1 MLEGVAATCV
11 VGKQGCSFLWG
22 AKSVVFAV
30 LGGEGSAPGLPVRW
44 YPCGCGMDT
53 APWPGRQAGSWVL
66 GHGHRQHGSA
76 CVSPRRWLAQGV
88 QVLFWQVRTVRR
100 HPLMRVYS
108 SVCWGDRQR
117 DSSPDHAGNT
127 DSTAKEPLVA
137 LDVKDPDCE
146 AGAQALADL

>member
-1 MLEGVAATCV
+1 
-11 VGKQGCSFLWG
+11 
-22 AKSVVFAV
+22 
-30 LGGEGSAPGLPVRW
+30 
-44 YPCGCGMDT
+44 
-53 APWPGRQAGSWVL
+53 
-66 GHGHRQHGSA
+66 
-76 CVSPRRWLAQGV
+76 
-88 QVLFWQVRTVRR
+88 
-100 HPLMRVYS
+100 MRVYS